1 MPPTHPLSSSQG
13 GRTCLMFAA
22 QNEQVEMI
30 KLLVERGGE
39 ELVSCVDSRG
49 EKAVDMLASKNPE
62 ITMLLGQ
69 TQSAVSPKGPTQV
82 HL

>member
-1 MPPTHPLSSSQG
+1 
-13 GRTCLMFAA
+13 MFAA

-49 EKAVDMLASKNPE
+49 KKAVDMLASKNPE